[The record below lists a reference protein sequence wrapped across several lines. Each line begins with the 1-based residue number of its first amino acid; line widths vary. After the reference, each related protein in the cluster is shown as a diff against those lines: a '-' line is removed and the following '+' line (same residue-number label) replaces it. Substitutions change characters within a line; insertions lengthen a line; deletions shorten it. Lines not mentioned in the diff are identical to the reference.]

1 MRHGHGPFPARFAVR
16 RMAASR
22 DSPTGSSRVQHSRAG
37 EGINPAAGA
46 AVRSRDMRPRWSG
59 ANASAIWGG
68 AVAIHDSCV
77 MSARKIPF
85 TGRFVCRAHVLIQAC
100 AHSAVS
106 RWRSHP
112 LLLGHH
118 GFTYT
123 GSGWGAGDCDRVWT
137 PRRASSAVGSSR
149 LDRTQTFARRFSA
162 FFVFECGRAVGEHVL
177 NAFLTLSGMNPEQR

>member
-59 ANASAIWGG
+59 A
-68 AVAIHDSCV
+68 
-77 MSARKIPF
+77 RKLPF

-177 NAFLTLSGMNPEQR
+177 NAFLTLSGLNPEQR